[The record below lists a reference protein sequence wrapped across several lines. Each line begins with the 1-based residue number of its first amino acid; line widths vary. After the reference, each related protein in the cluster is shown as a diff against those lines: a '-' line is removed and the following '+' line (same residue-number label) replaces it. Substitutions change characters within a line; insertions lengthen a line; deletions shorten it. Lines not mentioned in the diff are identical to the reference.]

1 MLNPET
7 APLLACMAGFKLSD
21 EQMMLILAVLTGW
34 GAIFII
40 APINL
45 YLSLVPPK
53 GAPDPAEYRRTHL
66 TVCAIGVAATAYL
79 FYGARYSTII
89 VEVAFTLIAILPLYG
104 FIHYHVLRS
113 QRRRWREPAAPAD
126 VANKATAPEN

>member
-1 MLNPET
+1 MTTEMQ
-7 APLLACMAGFKLSD
+7 PLMACMAGFKLQP
-21 EQMMLILAVLTGW
+21 EQLMLILLVLAGW

-53 GAPDPAEYRRTHL
+53 GAPDPAGYQRTHL
-66 TVCAIGVAATAYL
+66 TACAIGVAATMHL
-79 FYGARYSTII
+79 FWGARHSTISPAT
-89 VEVAFTLIAILPLYG
+89 AFTLIAVLPAYG
-104 FIHYHVLRS
+104 FVHHGVLRA

-126 VANKATAPEN
+126 DANKTTAPEN